1 MMFTVTHGESAPPV
15 TMMELSH
22 QTLPTV
28 LPFSVEGSALA
39 LVEIFL

>member
-1 MMFTVTHGESAPPV
+1 MMQ
-15 TMMELSH
+15 LNH
-22 QTLPTV
+22 QTLLTA